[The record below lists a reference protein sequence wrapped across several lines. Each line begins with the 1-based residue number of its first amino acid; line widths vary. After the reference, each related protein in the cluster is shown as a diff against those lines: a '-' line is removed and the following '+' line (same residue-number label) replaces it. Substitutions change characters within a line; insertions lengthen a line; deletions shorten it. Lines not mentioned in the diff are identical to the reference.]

1 MRKLATIR
9 QISEVAPIV
18 GGDMIERA
26 RVDGWDVVIRRGE
39 LKPKD
44 LCVFFEIDSFLP
56 TTESFLF
63 LERNGRKKMIYEG
76 KEVEGYRLRTC
87 KLRGQISQGLALPLS
102 SFPNL
107 STTELGADVS
117 EELGVIKYEAP
128 IPACLS
134 GEVKGAFPSWISKS
148 DEERLQNILDIL
160 VTHKGKQFT
169 VTEKVDGTSGTFYR
183 YNGEFG
189 VCGRNWEL
197 KESETNLYWRIAKKY
212 DLVNKVP
219 EGMAFQGEI
228 IGEGVQKNKLKIK
241 GQELRLFYVYLI
253 PQAQYLST
261 GHMIEMGKIYGI
273 ESVPLVATITL
284 DHTVEQLLEMANRKS
299 LINPNAMAEG
309 LVFRLNEPGPKISFK
324 VISNKYLLKDE

>member
-183 YNGEFG
+183 YNGDFG